1 MLLIS
6 KTMSDVEKANHIIV
20 LGDGM
25 VKEEGSHH
33 ELLMKGGLYAEL
45 VKSENE
51 GFHRREEDRND
62 TH

>member
-6 KTMSDVEKANHIIV
+6 KNMSVVEKANHIIV

-25 VKEEGSHH
+25 VKEEGRHD

-45 VKSENE
+45 VQSENK
-51 GFHRREEDRND
+51 GFHRQEEDWND